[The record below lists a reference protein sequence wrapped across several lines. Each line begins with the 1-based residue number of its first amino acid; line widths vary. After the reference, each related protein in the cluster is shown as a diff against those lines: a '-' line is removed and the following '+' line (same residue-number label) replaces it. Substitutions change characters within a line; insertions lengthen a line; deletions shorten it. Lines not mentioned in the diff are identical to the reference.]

1 MHNLILWRDLALS
14 DLIRSIIQML
24 RLSKK
29 SSRDEYLLYLKLT
42 ALGVA
47 VVGILGFIIKIVG
60 SVLQLMG

>member
-1 MHNLILWRDLALS
+1 MTLS